1 MLGSMLGV
9 GGGIL
14 LVPLLTLFLDVPVKS
29 AIGTSLVCVVVTS
42 SASQIVYVARGFTN
56 SRLGM
61 TLEVATTL
69 GALAGGI
76 TAILVSGRAIYGVF
90 AAVLLY
96 VLITHGAQAAAAAA
110 RSTPRSALAGSFTD
124 PDTGE
129 EVAYGVGH
137 LPGGLALSF
146 VAGNVSGLLG
156 VGGGAIKV
164 PVMNLLMGVPLRAA
178 IATSNLMI
186 GVTAATGALIFFGR
200 GLVEPRY
207 AVPSGARHPGR
218 ARSSARAW
226 PAESAPRS
234 CAACSRCCS
243 PCSPCRW
250 PSRRSVSDVVATDTR
265 RTHARQTAADAAGTQ
280 TGAAGAARRID
291 TWCTTRWSP
300 ASRRACA
307 LLLVGLAPVGRRP
320 RRPRGA
326 QPQGAGRLAG
336 RVHLR
341 AAGFY
346 SLGLLALILTPFVR
360 VVGSIVAFA
369 VARDWRFVAVTS
381 AVLAVMLASIAVGAA

>member
-1 MLGSMLGV
+1 MMFLVLVAIAVVVGVLGSMLGV

-14 LVPLLTLFLDVPVKS
+14 LVPLLTLFLDVPVKT

-42 SASQIVYVARGFTN
+42 SASQVVYVARGFTN
-56 SRLGM
+56 TRLGM

-76 TAILVSGRAIYGVF
+76 TAILVSGRIIYGVF
-90 AAVLLY
+90 AAVLIY
-96 VLITHGAQAAAAAA
+96 VLISMERTPAPPRPAAPDAQLAAA
-110 RSTPRSALAGSFTD
+110 FTD
-124 PDTGE
+124 PDSGE

-207 AVPSGARHPGR
+207 AVP
-218 ARSSARAW
+218 
-226 PAESAPRS
+226 
-234 CAACSRCCS
+234 
-243 PCSPCRW
+243 
-250 PSRRSVSDVVATDTR
+250 
-265 RTHARQTAADAAGTQ
+265 TALG
-280 TGAAGAARRID
+280 I
-291 TWCTTRWSP
+291 
-300 ASRRACA
+300 
-307 LLLVGLAPVGRRP
+307 LL
-320 RRPRGA
+320 GA
-326 QPQGAGRLAG
+326 QLGPRLAG
-336 RVHLR
+336 RVSTGVLR
-341 AAGFY
+341 RIFEV
-346 SLGLLALILTPFVR
+346 LV
-360 VVGSIVAFA
+360 
-369 VARDWRFVAVTS
+369 
-381 AVLAVMLASIAVGAA
+381 AVLAVQMALKAFGI